1 MPRMPLLC
9 VFPRRRVTLLLLL
22 PGLRMAHSEP
32 PRQRPVSTI
41 EVAIALVV
49 FFTAFLT
56 PRGYVLSNLDQFRRE

>member
-1 MPRMPLLC
+1 MPRMPVLC
-9 VFPRRRVTLLLLL
+9 VFPRRRVTLLLLM
-22 PGLRMAHSEP
+22 PGLRMAHLEP
-32 PRQRPVSTI
+32 PAVDILFQ